1 LKHDRETVL
10 SKSKYNAAASPKMAS
25 PDTRPMLGKKAPPAA
40 EAEEDSIKEQSQRD
54 PAPTATEPRETRP
67 MLGEKTPQAAE
78 EDSIKNKNQRDPEDT
93 TALSDTVP
101 GE

>member
-1 LKHDRETVL
+1 
-10 SKSKYNAAASPKMAS
+10 
-25 PDTRPMLGKKAPPAA
+25 
-40 EAEEDSIKEQSQRD
+40 
-54 PAPTATEPRETRP
+54 

-78 EDSIKNKNQRDPEDT
+78 EDRIKNKIQRDPEDT